1 MKGRWSEI
9 KGDDCGVFF
18 RFEFLFFLVAEV
30 LNCRTLW
37 KFEWSV
43 DLGFGSG
50 CIGGAKG
57 GVGGHKVARDESM
70 RWSEWSV

>member
-1 MKGRWSEI
+1 MTVGFSS
-9 KGDDCGVFF
+9 GLNSC
-18 RFEFLFFLVAEV
+18 FFLVAEV

-57 GVGGHKVARDESM
+57 GVGGHGMAGVGSCND
-70 RWSEWSV
+70 